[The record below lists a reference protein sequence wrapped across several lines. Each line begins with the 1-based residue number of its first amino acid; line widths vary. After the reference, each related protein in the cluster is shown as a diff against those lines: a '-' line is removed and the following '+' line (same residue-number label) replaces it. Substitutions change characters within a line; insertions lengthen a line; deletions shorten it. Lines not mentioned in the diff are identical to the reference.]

1 MDFFSEKLK
10 KYISSVVDISED
22 FNFEQFKVGRSNITF
37 KIFDDTNSF
46 VLRRPPFGL
55 KLESAHN
62 MGREY
67 KILKVLSENGLR
79 VPKPMY
85 LYNKKELS
93 VDDFYIMEFIEGET
107 IANNQIAD
115 EFNEIQKNTITESFI
130 KALSEIHNFDVISSE
145 LNDLGKHEDYVERQI
160 NRWNK
165 QFQSQKVR
173 EIKELESATK
183 LLLDNIPS
191 QQTVGIVH
199 GDYRLD
205 NVRVKDNQVAAVL
218 DWELCTLGDPLADMG
233 TVIASWNTKQEK
245 DSPFIYS
252 PTLSGGFPTR
262 KDVIDLYLNNSDLD
276 LSDIEFYAR
285 LSFWKHAMI
294 MEGVYI
300 RYSMGSYGKTN
311 ENEIESFKNSTI
323 KFANKAANKNL
334 LEEII

>member
-1 MDFFSEKLK
+1 MDFFNEKLK
-10 KYISSVVDISED
+10 KYISTVVDISDD

-37 KIFDDTNSF
+37 KIFDDSNTF

-67 KILKVLSENGLR
+67 KILKVLNKNGLR
-79 VPKPMY
+79 VPKPLY
-85 LYNKKELS
+85 LYDKKELS
-93 VDDFYIMEFIEGET
+93 SDDFYIMEFIEGET
-107 IANNQIAD
+107 IANYQVAD
-115 EFNEIQKNTITESFI
+115 SYDQIQKKIITESFI
-130 KALSEIHNFDVISSE
+130 KALTEIHNFDVLSSE
-145 LNDLGKHEDYVERQI
+145 LSDLGKHEDYVVRQI

-173 EIKELESATK
+173 EIKELESATN
-183 LLLDNIPS
+183 LLLENIPS
-191 QQTVGIVH
+191 QQTVGVVH

-205 NVRVKDNQVAAVL
+205 NVRVNNNEVIAVL

-233 TVIASWNTKQEK
+233 TVIASWNTKKEK

-252 PTLSGGFPTR
+252 PTLSDGFPSR
-262 KDVIDLYLNNSDLD
+262 KDVIELYLNNSNLD
-276 LSDIEFYAR
+276 LKDIEFYTR
-285 LSFWKHAMI
+285 LSYWKHAMI

-323 KFANKAANKNL
+323 KFANKATNKNL
-334 LEEII
+334 LEEIT

>member
-37 KIFDDTNSF
+37 KIFDDANSF

-130 KALSEIHNFDVISSE
+130 KALSEIHKFDVISSE

-262 KDVIDLYLNNSDLD
+262 KDVIELYLNNSDLD

>member
-37 KIFDDTNSF
+37 KIFDDANSF

-130 KALSEIHNFDVISSE
+130 KVLSEIHNFDVISSE
-145 LNDLGKHEDYVERQI
+145 LNDLGKHEDYVARQI

-233 TVIASWNTKQEK
+233 TVVASWNTKQEK

-262 KDVIDLYLNNSDLD
+262 KDVIELYLNNSDLD

>member
-37 KIFDDTNSF
+37 KIFDDANSF

-115 EFNEIQKNTITESFI
+115 AFNEIQKKTITESFI
-130 KALSEIHNFDVISSE
+130 KVLSEIHNFDVISSE

-233 TVIASWNTKQEK
+233 TVVASWNTKQEK

-262 KDVIDLYLNNSDLD
+262 KDVIELYLNNSDLD

>member
-37 KIFDDTNSF
+37 KIFDDANSF

-93 VDDFYIMEFIEGET
+93 VDDFYIMELIEGET

-262 KDVIDLYLNNSDLD
+262 KDVIELYLNNSDLD

>member
-37 KIFDDTNSF
+37 KIFDDANSF

-85 LYNKKELS
+85 LYKKKELS

-233 TVIASWNTKQEK
+233 TVVASWNTKQEK

-262 KDVIDLYLNNSDLD
+262 KDVIELYLNNSDLD

>member
-10 KYISSVVDISED
+10 KYISAVVDISED

-37 KIFDDTNSF
+37 KIYDDANSF

-165 QFQSQKVR
+165 QFQLQKVR

-183 LLLDNIPS
+183 LLLDNIPT

-262 KDVIDLYLNNSDLD
+262 KDVIELYLNNSDLD

>member
-115 EFNEIQKNTITESFI
+115 EYNEIQKNTITESFI
-130 KALSEIHNFDVISSE
+130 KALSEIHNFDVINSE

-173 EIKELESATK
+173 EIKELEIATK

-262 KDVIDLYLNNSDLD
+262 KDVMELYLNNSNLD

>member
-10 KYISSVVDISED
+10 KYISSVINISED

-37 KIFDDTNSF
+37 KIFDDANSF

-173 EIKELESATK
+173 EIKELEIATK

-262 KDVIDLYLNNSDLD
+262 KDVIELYLNNSDLD

>member
-37 KIFDDTNSF
+37 KIFDNANSF

-145 LNDLGKHEDYVERQI
+145 LNDLGKHEDYVARQI

-218 DWELCTLGDPLADMG
+218 DWGLCTLGDPLADMG

-262 KDVIDLYLNNSDLD
+262 KDVIELYLNNSDLD

>member
-37 KIFDDTNSF
+37 KIFDNANSF

-115 EFNEIQKNTITESFI
+115 KFNEIQKNTITESFI

-262 KDVIDLYLNNSDLD
+262 KDVIELYLNNSDLD

>member
-37 KIFDDTNSF
+37 KIFDDSNSF

-67 KILKVLSENGLR
+67 KILKVLSENGLK

-262 KDVIDLYLNNSDLD
+262 KDVMELYLNNSNLD

>member
-10 KYISSVVDISED
+10 KYISSVVNISED

-67 KILKVLSENGLR
+67 KILKVLSENGLK

-262 KDVIDLYLNNSDLD
+262 KDVIELYLNNSDLD
-276 LSDIEFYAR
+276 LSDIEFYTR